1 MWKRSGTGK
10 ACFMLSQPHSQ
21 SPVSAVQR
29 MCSRKGSEWVCVR
42 AHRGT
47 CGGQRWT
54 SGCPQMLAH
63 PLWLVWEFHT
73 MYSDHI
79 PLHFSPNSVLSFWNR
94 FSNWTWTSLLSG
106 QCWGRWTVPGTL
118 HAWLSWGCW
127 GLNSGPYACE
137 VSTWLTGLILSP
149 HAPWMI
155 FFFFLNFWDKDS
167 LWSQAG
173 LKHAVALPQSPSADI
188 RDVSLALNGSFCFFI
203 WHRSLF
209 VCLFLFLLC
218 SFESPYKLFV
228 LIKATTK

>member
-1 MWKRSGTGK
+1 MKPGSRPGITCVKVTRTEFNKFPKSKIKLKRNERLLFVTSAEKASLMWKRSGTGK

-155 FFFFLNFWDKDS
+155 FFFF
-167 LWSQAG
+167 
-173 LKHAVALPQSPSADI
+173 
-188 RDVSLALNGSFCFFI
+188 
-203 WHRSLF
+203 
-209 VCLFLFLLC
+209 
-218 SFESPYKLFV
+218 
-228 LIKATTK
+228 